1 MSAIRFARVKSE
13 MMDQR
18 FMQQLECVPCVKD
31 NEAAFA
37 VLEKKVKDGVK
48 RRFYCIGEIENNRLA
63 HEFELIRA
71 TNTAKLFLYWADI
84 VAAIKQKTYPY
95 IYSVQNCS
103 LVSYCLGITEVNPL
117 LTGSYFERLLTRH
130 STHVP
135 ILFIEVPK
143 GRGQE
148 ASESLKEEVKALI
161 EIEENAA
168 LLDLDPKDV
177 MDFFKRAT
185 FENRGI
191 LQNSASSLK
200 FDGQV
205 KSPETVRALTDL
217 LVYKRYA
224 EFMDEKPSLL
234 YQEDAVDLLVKAGLS
249 YEEAEGARRAFA
261 MRNRVEITS
270 YRKMFERA
278 ARNNGYSINEANAML
293 AAIEKEINFTVC
305 RASYVAMAQ
314 YLYMNMFFQEKMKG

>member
-1 MSAIRFARVKSE
+1 
-13 MMDQR
+13 
-18 FMQQLECVPCVKD
+18 MQQLECVPCVKD

-37 VLEKKVKDGVK
+37 VLEEKVKDGVK
-48 RRFYCIGEIENNRLA
+48 RRFDCIGEIENNRLA

-117 LTGSYFERLLTRH
+117 LTGSYFERLLTRR

-143 GRGQE
+143 GRGRE
-148 ASESLKEEVKALI
+148 ASESLGGEVKSLI

-168 LLDLDPKDV
+168 LPDLSPKDV

-185 FENRGI
+185 FENREL
-191 LQNSASSLK
+191 LQSAAASLGLA
-200 FDGQV
+200 GQ
-205 KSPETVRALTDL
+205 KPLETVRALADL

-224 EFMDEKPSLL
+224 EFMDKPPSLL
-234 YQEDAVDLLVKAGLS
+234 YQEDAVDLLVKTGLS
-249 YEEAEGARRAFA
+249 YEEAECARRAFA
-261 MRNRVEITS
+261 MKNRGETTS
-270 YRKMFERA
+270 CRKMFERA
-278 ARNNGYSINEANAML
+278 AV
-293 AAIEKEINFTVC
+293 EKEINFTVC

-314 YLYMNMFFQEKMKG
+314 YLYMDTFLQDKTKG

>member
-1 MSAIRFARVKSE
+1 
-13 MMDQR
+13 MDQR
-18 FMQQLECVPCVKD
+18 FIQQLQCVSD
-31 NEAAFA
+31 TEGGEAAFV
-37 VLEKKVKDGVK
+37 VLEEKVKDGAK
-48 RRFYCIGEIENNRLA
+48 HRFGCIGKTEKNRLA
-63 HEFELIRA
+63 YEFELIRA
-71 TNTAKLFLYWADI
+71 TNTAKLFLYRADV
-84 VAAIKQKTYPY
+84 VATIRQKTYPY

-117 LTGSYFERLLTRH
+117 LVGSYFERLLTRR

-143 GRGQE
+143 GRGRE
-148 ASESLKEEVKALI
+148 ASDSLGGEVKSLI

-168 LLDLDPKDV
+168 LPDLDPIDV

-185 FENRGI
+185 FENREL
-191 LQNSASSLK
+191 LQSAAASLGLA
-200 FDGQV
+200 GQ
-205 KSPETVRALTDL
+205 KPLETVRALADL
-217 LVYKRYA
+217 LVYKRYK

-249 YEEAEGARRAFA
+249 YEEAECARRAFA
-261 MRNRVEITS
+261 KKNRFEINF

-278 ARNNGYSINEANAML
+278 ARKNGYSIGEANAMFS
-293 AAIEKEINFTVC
+293 AIEKEINFTVC

-314 YLYMNMFFQEKMKG
+314 YLYMDMFFQEKTKG

>member
-1 MSAIRFARVKSE
+1 MDPRFI
-13 MMDQR
+13 
-18 FMQQLECVPCVKD
+18 QQLECVSEVEGG
-31 NEAAFA
+31 EAAFV
-37 VLEKKVKDGVK
+37 VLEQKVEKGAK
-48 RRFYCIGEIENNRLA
+48 RRFGCIGESEKNRLA

-84 VAAIKQKTYPY
+84 VAAIRQKIYPY

-130 STHVP
+130 STRIP

-148 ASESLKEEVKALI
+148 ASKSLEGEVKSLI

-168 LLDLDPKDV
+168 LPDLAPKDV

-185 FENRGI
+185 FENLEI
-191 LQNSASSLK
+191 LQSAAASLGLA
-200 FDGQV
+200 GQ
-205 KSPETVRALTDL
+205 KPLETVRALADL
-217 LVYKRYA
+217 LVYKRYK

-234 YQEDAVDLLVKAGLS
+234 YQENAVDLLVKAGLS
-249 YEEAEGARRAFA
+249 YEEAECVRRAFA
-261 MRNRVEITS
+261 KKNRIEINFYRNVFEQTARKKGYLVNKANTIFSAVE
-270 YRKMFERA
+270 R
-278 ARNNGYSINEANAML
+278 
-293 AAIEKEINFTVC
+293 EINFTVC

-314 YLYMNMFFQEKMKG
+314 YLYMNTFFSRKNKGISLCL

>member
-1 MSAIRFARVKSE
+1 
-13 MMDQR
+13 
-18 FMQQLECVPCVKD
+18 MQCVSDTEGGEV
-31 NEAAFA
+31 AFV
-37 VLEKKVKDGVK
+37 VLEEKVKDGAK
-48 RRFYCIGEIENNRLA
+48 RRFGCIGEPEKNRLA
-63 HEFELIRA
+63 YEFELIRA

-84 VAAIKQKTYPY
+84 VAAIRQKIYPY

-117 LTGSYFERLLTRH
+117 LVGSYFERLLTRR

-143 GRGQE
+143 GRGRE
-148 ASESLKEEVKALI
+148 ASDSLGGEVKSLI

-168 LLDLDPKDV
+168 LPDLDPIDV

-185 FENRGI
+185 FENREL
-191 LQNSASSLK
+191 LQSAAASLGLA
-200 FDGQV
+200 GQ
-205 KSPETVRALTDL
+205 KPLETVRALADL
-217 LVYKRYA
+217 LVYKRYK

-249 YEEAEGARRAFA
+249 YEEAECARRAFA
-261 MRNRVEITS
+261 KKNRFEINF

-278 ARNNGYSINEANAML
+278 ARKNGYSIGEANAMFS
-293 AAIEKEINFTVC
+293 AIEKEINFTVC

-314 YLYMNMFFQEKMKG
+314 YLYMDMFFQEKTKG

>member
-1 MSAIRFARVKSE
+1 MDPRFI
-13 MMDQR
+13 
-18 FMQQLECVPCVKD
+18 QQLECVPD
-31 NEAAFA
+31 TEGGEAAFV
-37 VLEKKVKDGVK
+37 VLEQKVEKGAK
-48 RRFYCIGEIENNRLA
+48 RRFGCIDESEKNRLA

-84 VAAIKQKTYPY
+84 VAAIRQKIYPY

-130 STHVP
+130 STRIP

-143 GRGQE
+143 GQGAE
-148 ASESLKEEVKALI
+148 ASEYLEEKAKPLI
-161 EIEENAA
+161 EIKENDT
-168 LLDLDPKDV
+168 LPDLAPKDV

-185 FENRGI
+185 FENREL
-191 LQNSASSLK
+191 LQSAASSLGLA
-200 FDGQV
+200 GQ
-205 KSPETVRALTDL
+205 KPLETVRALADL
-217 LVYKRYA
+217 LVYKRYK

-249 YEEAEGARRAFA
+249 YEEAECARRAFA
-261 MRNRVEITS
+261 MKNRGKINF
-270 YRKMFERA
+270 YRKIFERA
-278 ARNNGYSINEANAML
+278 ARKNGYSINEANAMFSS
-293 AAIEKEINFTVC
+293 IEKEINFTVC

-314 YLYMNMFFQEKMKG
+314 YLYMDTFLQDKTKG

>member
-1 MSAIRFARVKSE
+1 MDLRFI
-13 MMDQR
+13 
-18 FMQQLECVPCVKD
+18 QQLECVPD
-31 NEAAFA
+31 TEGGEAAFV
-37 VLEKKVKDGVK
+37 VLEQKVEKGAK
-48 RRFYCIGEIENNRLA
+48 RRFGCIGEPEKNRLA

-84 VAAIKQKTYPY
+84 VAAIRQKIYPY

-117 LTGSYFERLLTRH
+117 LAGSYFERLLTRR

-143 GRGQE
+143 GRGRE
-148 ASESLKEEVKALI
+148 ASESLGGEVKSLI

-168 LLDLDPKDV
+168 LPDLDPIDV
-177 MDFFKRAT
+177 IDFFKRRT
-185 FENRGI
+185 YENREL
-191 LQNSASSLK
+191 LQSAASSLGLA
-200 FDGQV
+200 GQ
-205 KSPETVRALTDL
+205 KLPETVRALADL
-217 LVYKRYA
+217 LVYKRYK

-249 YEEAEGARRAFA
+249 YEEAECARRAFA
-261 MRNRVEITS
+261 MKNRGEINFYRNA
-270 YRKMFERA
+270 FERA
-278 ARNNGYSINEANAML
+278 ARKNGYSLNEANAMFS
-293 AAIEKEINFTVC
+293 AIEKEINFTVC

-314 YLYMNMFFQEKMKG
+314 YLYMNTFFQGKIKG